1 MTPVFRLFFLLWCL
15 LLAPLPTVA
24 GDEGRPII
32 VIVHGA
38 WGGGWAFRDTERLLR
53 ARNYDVY
60 RPTLTGQG
68 ERVHLASPDVD
79 LDTHIEDVI
88 NTLQFEDLHDI
99 ILVGHSYGG
108 IVVTGVADREPGRIR
123 HLIYLDALIPEDG
136 DSWRSLSGGDDATL
150 NKMISDV
157 GLVPPW
163 TSPDDPRPKDV
174 PHPTG
179 SYEQPIRLSGA
190 GDGIPASY
198 ILTAEDASRPE
209 IDEFFD
215 FAELARSRDWP
226 VYVLESDHNP
236 QWSNVDG
243 LAAMLDMISGS
254 SE

>member
-1 MTPVFRLFFLLWCL
+1 MLCLMTV
-15 LLAPLPTVA
+15 PLPTVA
-24 GDEGRPII
+24 AAGDRPVI

-38 WGGGWAFRDTERLLR
+38 WGGGWAFRDVEQRLR
-53 ARNYDVY
+53 ARGYVVY

-68 ERVHLASPDVD
+68 ERVHLASQDVD
-79 LDTHIEDVI
+79 LDTHIEDVT

-108 IVVTGVADREPGRIR
+108 IVATGVADREPDRIR

-136 DSWRSLSGGDDATL
+136 DSWRSLSGVEGAAALDEMIGDE
-150 NKMISDV
+150 

-163 TSPDDPRPKDV
+163 ISPDDPRPKDV

-190 GDGIPASY
+190 AANIPASY
-198 ILTAEDASRPE
+198 VLTAEDESDAE
-209 IDEFFD
+209 VDEFFG
-215 FAELARSRDWP
+215 FAEVARSRDWP

-243 LAAMLDMISGS
+243 LTEMLDMISRQA
-254 SE
+254 E